1 MVTNYRE
8 GQLKMTGSVLAKEA
22 VKIGTW
28 NVNGI
33 RKRFTEVISWIDR
46 EVPDVVCLQETKASR
61 DQVPEPLCAIA
72 GYHCHWHGGTK
83 GYSGVALL
91 LREQTFAAPPAFEYP
106 AFDLEHRIVVAEVGD
121 LVLGSVYV
129 PNGGKD
135 FDAKMV
141 FLNEMAAWAADLAR
155 RRKHL
160 VLCGDFNVARLPI
173 DVHPVL
179 RKDMIGQSAPERAL
193 IESFLSHGL
202 VDVHRHVDPDNDR
215 LFTWWAPW
223 RNLRQR
229 NIGWRLDYVAASRAL
244 VDETVHCVGYRDV
257 GTSDH
262 GPVIAHLRDA
272 PA

>member
-1 MVTNYRE
+1 
-8 GQLKMTGSVLAKEA
+8 

-33 RKRFTEVISWIDR
+33 RKRFTEVISWLDR
-46 EVPDVVCLQETKASR
+46 EEPDVVCLQETKASR
-61 DQVPEPLCAIA
+61 EQVPEPLCSIA
-72 GYHCHWHGGTK
+72 GYHAYWHGGVK

-91 LREQTFAAPPAFEYP
+91 LRDKTFGDAPAFVHP
-106 AFDLEHRIVVAEVGD
+106 PFDLEHRIVVAEVRD
-121 LVLGSVYV
+121 LVFGSVYV

-141 FLNEMAAWAADLAR
+141 FLQEMVAWSGALAAAN
-155 RRKHL
+155 KHL
-160 VLCGDFNVARLPI
+160 VLCGDYNVARSPV

-179 RKDMIGQSAPERAL
+179 RKDMIGQSAPERVL
-193 IESFLSHGL
+193 FEQFLSHGL
-202 VDVHRHVDPDNDR
+202 VDVGRHVAPDDDR

-223 RNLRQR
+223 RNMRQR
-229 NIGWRLDYVAASRAL
+229 NIGWRLDYIAASRGL
-244 VDETVHCVGYRDV
+244 VDAETHCVHYRDV

-272 PA
+272 PK